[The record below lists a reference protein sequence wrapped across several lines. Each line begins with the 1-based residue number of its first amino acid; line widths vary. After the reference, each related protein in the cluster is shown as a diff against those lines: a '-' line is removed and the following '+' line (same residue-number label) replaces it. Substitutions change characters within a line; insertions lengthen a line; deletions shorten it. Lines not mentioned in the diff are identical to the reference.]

1 MGNGEALFLHGQ
13 FRMDNFDQFQDTQ
26 TEFADNIEILRGVFI
41 NRMVRVFPERDIQM
55 PMHNLYGPMLAH
67 GPAEKRNVR
76 FQTADKV
83 AIFYRHASVLPLQRL
98 LFHASAFET
107 GPFGASRHPVDIFR
121 LIVFPDL
128 FSPVSLFRRPFV
140 SSRFPDFFQEI
151 AVLKTLPRY
160 ISAESAS

>member
-41 NRMVRVFPERDIQM
+41 NRMVCVFPERDIQM
-55 PMHNLYGPMLAH
+55 PTHGLHGPMLAH

-98 LFHASAFET
+98 LFHANARRVPNIANT
-107 GPFGASRHPVDIFR
+107 
-121 LIVFPDL
+121 
-128 FSPVSLFRRPFV
+128 FRRGGI
-140 SSRFPDFFQEI
+140 RFFELF
-151 AVLKTLPRY
+151 LPQW
-160 ISAESAS
+160 ENTG